1 MTARPI
7 ARQHNEFYGARPIKR
22 ERRTKDRVAQLDR
35 QILDVLTADHPQ
47 SVRHVYYRMTDPRLP
62 EPVKKTDK
70 GYKAVQRRCVELRR
84 EGRLPYNWLSDTGRR
99 GYFVDTFSGAS
110 DFVSRMAGLYR
121 ADLWEQADYRCEV
134 WCESRSIAGVIQADC
149 EELAVS
155 LYAAGGFSSI
165 TFAFE
170 AARTMNNEDDGREVV
185 IFYIG
190 DYDPAGV
197 LIDVALERE
206 LRRHL
211 DPDVRM
217 RFERIGITRE
227 QVERYDLPT
236 KPRKK
241 SDRRSLHVEYAVE
254 AEAMPAGILRRLLR
268 DHIEELLPPR
278 ALEIA
283 KIAEDRERAH
293 LEWMANAFDTDSFD
307 AEEGGSV

>member
-1 MTARPI
+1 MT
-7 ARQHNEFYGARPIKR
+7 RQIQPGDSVYGARPIKR
-22 ERRTKDRVAQLDR
+22 ERRTKERVAQLDR
-35 QILDVLTADHPQ
+35 QILEVLTADHPQ

-62 EPVKKTDK
+62 EPVEKTDK

-84 EGRLPYNWLSDTGRR
+84 VGRLPYNWLSDTGRR
-99 GYFVDTFSGAS
+99 GYFVNTFSGAS
-110 DFVSRMAGLYR
+110 DFVRSMASLYR
-121 ADLWEQADYRCEV
+121 ADLWERADYKCEV

-155 LYAAGGFSSI
+155 LYPAGGFSSI

-170 AARTMNNEDDGREVV
+170 AAQAMNAASDGREV
-185 IFYIG
+185 IILYIG

-197 LIDVALERE
+197 LIDRSLESE
-206 LRRHL
+206 LRLHL
-211 DPDVRM
+211 DPDVEM

-227 QVERYDLPT
+227 QVEQYDLPT
-236 KPRKK
+236 KPRKE

-268 DHIEELLPPR
+268 DRIEGLLPPR

-283 KIAEDRERAH
+283 KAAEACERAQ
-293 LEWMANAFDTDSFD
+293 LEWMAVRFDTE
-307 AEEGGSV
+307 A